1 MGADRPVRRALRPAA
16 LALCV
21 ATLAAVAARA
31 GVLEVQIK
39 LQLPQ
44 RIDVTGVRRIL
55 VAGFR
60 ANDNPDLDVDVEYR
74 KHLKSLLRHRSN
86 FEVIDAD
93 PPPLPEQEPAEIIKN
108 AAYWKRLGERF
119 SADLILAGLVDF
131 DKSNKSGFVQEDI
144 INPTT
149 GQRYRRTRYADR
161 EGFKLGVTHYFFR
174 GATGELVYEGRLT
187 EEVMFEGLGND
198 PLSALLQLAERM
210 SPELLGVITPR
221 EKSETRYLLTE

>member
-1 MGADRPVRRALRPAA
+1 MGAERQGRRPLASAA
-16 LALCV
+16 LALLV
-21 ATLAAVAARA
+21 AGLGAMGARA
-31 GVLEVQIK
+31 GILEVQIK
-39 LQLPQ
+39 LQMPQ
-44 RIDVTGVRRIL
+44 KIDVTGVRRVL

-60 ANDNPDLDVDVEYR
+60 ANDNPDLDIDVEYR
-74 KHLKSLLRHRSN
+74 KHLKSLLKHRSN

-93 PPPLPEQEPAEIIKN
+93 PPPLPEQEPAEIVKN

-161 EGFKLGVTHYFFR
+161 EGFKLGATHYFFR

-187 EEVMFEGLGND
+187 EEVMYEGLGND
-198 PLSALLQLAERM
+198 SLNALLQLAERM
-210 SPELLGVITPR
+210 SPDLLGVVTPR
-221 EKSETRYLLTE
+221 ERSETRYLLTE